1 MLKFIRL
8 TPDSP
13 EYDDV
18 IGLYV
23 SAFPDDE
30 RRPLDDFRT
39 VLAENPFF
47 VAQVVSDGGSFVG
60 FITYWDFPSY
70 RYVEH
75 FAIASSLRGH
85 GYGGDV
91 IEWLKSTTPLPVVL
105 EVEPPTT
112 SQARRRIQFY
122 ERHGFVLSDYAYE
135 QPPYCP
141 GAGSLPM
148 RLMVARGE
156 VLGQFTAATLEPI
169 YHFVYRVASK

>member
-13 EYDDV
+13 EYDAV

-39 VLAENPFF
+39 VLAESPYF
-47 VAQVVSDGGSFVG
+47 VAQVVSDGDAFVG

-75 FAIASSLRGH
+75 FAIAPGLRGH

-91 IEWLKSTTPLPVVL
+91 IERLKSTTPLPVVL
-105 EVEPPTT
+105 EVEPPVT
-112 SQARRRIQFY
+112 SQARRRILFY
-122 ERHGFVLSDYAYE
+122 ERHGFALSDYAYE
-135 QPPYCP
+135 QPPYRS
-141 GAGSLPM
+141 GAARLPM
-148 RLMVARGE
+148 RLMVTQGE
-156 VLGQFTAATLEPI
+156 ALGPVTAATLEPI
-169 YHFVYRVASK
+169 YHFVYRVASE